1 MQRRYTLLVLISV
14 FIVVCDAATCWFL
27 FHEYGLPFSVTIAD
41 AHTAVVHPTGG
52 LALPVGIEPGDR
64 IDLAALNRPARIA
77 ISITNLEGQLPRAR
91 TYQLAIQRGVQ
102 PTVIPVTTVDW
113 GTSRSLRFSQWVYFV
128 FYVLMGCLALLALW
142 RGRDRASRYMA
153 FWLIVWLPG
162 FALEASPLDGM
173 LGLGMQLGALIFF
186 LFARIGFYMLIETI
200 VGEVLT
206 PRTRTLVRSGFIVI
220 IGLGAA
226 LMIGGPIVF
235 AMNGWAG
242 LVLPVTG
249 IIFTAS
255 YMVPAVLL
263 LLSYTPANLAQRLR
277 IRWLLL
283 STLLLYVSVFFS
295 NSTLLEIATSNV
307 VQSVFF
313 ILSMSG
319 FVYTVLRH
327 RVVDVSFVISRALVY
342 TVTTSIIIGIFAAMN
357 SVVEHAALGHG
368 ANLTLELLVPLL
380 LGISFNTLRM
390 RMDGYISRFLFRRR
404 YRAETALNEFAQSCA
419 FIKEQ
424 KNLLDLAVEQVFRHS
439 GAQGVAL
446 YGSDHDGY
454 ARLRSQGSLEF
465 PGQIA
470 TDDMGFV
477 RLRAGEHEVDM
488 HELGSALGSEGYVFP
503 LGARGTVIGALVC
516 GPRPGEQYTADERRL
531 LANVAYQV
539 GVALHALRV
548 QESMQNLEARAK
560 LVDALASGVLPV
572 PAEVRAKAC
581 ELTSL
586 ASAG

>member
-1 MQRRYTLLVLISV
+1 MQRRYALLVLISM
-14 FIVVCDAATCWFL
+14 FIVVCDAATCWFV
-27 FHEYGLPFSVTIAD
+27 FNEYGLPFSVTVVD
-41 AHTAVVHPTGG
+41 ARTAVIHPTGG
-52 LALPVGIEPGDR
+52 LALPAGIVPGDR

-77 ISITNLEGQLPRAR
+77 ISITNLEGQLPRAQ

-102 PTVIPVTTVDW
+102 RTVIPVPTVDW
-113 GTSRSLRFSQWVYFV
+113 GTSRSIRFSQWSYFV

-186 LFARIGFYMLIETI
+186 LFARIGFYMLVETI
-200 VGEVLT
+200 VGKVLT
-206 PRTRTLVRSGFIVI
+206 PRTRALVRSGFIVI

-235 AMNGWAG
+235 VMNGWAD

-295 NSTLLEIATSNV
+295 NSTLLDIATSNV
-307 VQSVFF
+307 VQSAFF

-327 RVVDVSFVISRALVY
+327 RVIDVAFVISRALVY
-342 TVTTSIIIGIFAAMN
+342 TATTSIIIGIFAAMN
-357 SVVEHAALGHG
+357 SLVAHAALGQG
-368 ANLTLELLVPLL
+368 ANLFLELAIPLT
-380 LGISFNTLRM
+380 LGIGFNTLRTHL
-390 RMDGYISRFLFRRR
+390 DYYVSRFLFRRR
-404 YRAETALNEFAQSCA
+404 YRAEAALNEFAQSCA
-419 FIKEQ
+419 FIDKPGR
-424 KNLLDLAVEQVFRHS
+424 LLDLTVEEVFKQS
-439 GAQGVAL
+439 SAQGVAL
-446 YGSDHDGY
+446 YERDNEGYTQVRHRGSQ
-454 ARLRSQGSLEF
+454 AF
-465 PGQIA
+465 PVRVE
-470 TDDMGFV
+470 TDDPAFI
-477 RLRAGEHEVDM
+477 RLRAGHHAVDLHERAST
-488 HELGSALGSEGYVFP
+488 LGGDGYVFP
-503 LGARGTVIGALVC
+503 LSVRGTVIGVLVC
-516 GPRPGEQYTADERRL
+516 GPRPGEQYTADERKL
-531 LANVAYQV
+531 LAHVAHQV
-539 GVALHALRV
+539 GAALHALRV
-548 QESMQNLEARAK
+548 QESMQRLEAKAR
-560 LVDALASGVLPV
+560 LVEVLANSTWP
-572 PAEVRAKAC
+572 PSPEVQAKAR
-581 ELTSL
+581 EL
-586 ASAG
+586 ASAAVPA

>member
-1 MQRRYTLLVLISV
+1 MPRRYTLLVLISV

-27 FHEYGLPFSVTIAD
+27 FHEYGLPFSVTVVD
-41 AHTAVVHPTGG
+41 ARTAVIRPTEG
-52 LALPVGIEPGDR
+52 LALPVGIVPGDR

-77 ISITNLEGQLPRAR
+77 ISITNLEGQLPRAQ
-91 TYQLAIQRGVQ
+91 TYQLAFQRGVQ
-102 PTVIPVTTVDW
+102 RTVIPVPTVDW
-113 GTSRSLRFSQWVYFV
+113 STSRSIRFSQWVYFV

-162 FALEASPLDGM
+162 FALEGSPLDGM
-173 LGLGMQLGALIFF
+173 SGLGMQLGALIFF

-206 PRTRTLVRSGFIVI
+206 PRTRAVVRSGFIVI

-235 AMNGWAG
+235 VMNGWAG
-242 LVLPVTG
+242 LVMPVTG
-249 IIFTAS
+249 IVFTAS

-295 NSTLLEIATSNV
+295 NSTLLDIATSNV
-307 VQSVFF
+307 VQSAFF

-327 RVVDVSFVISRALVY
+327 RVIDVAFVISRTLVY
-342 TVTTSIIIGIFAAMN
+342 TATTSIIIGTFAAMN
-357 SVVEHAALGHG
+357 SVVEHAALGQG

-404 YRAETALNEFAQSCA
+404 YRAETALNGFAQSCA

-424 KNLLDLAVEQVFRHS
+424 KNLLDLAIEQVFRHS
-439 GAQGVAL
+439 GSQGVAL

-454 ARLRSQGSLEF
+454 ARLRRQGSLEF

-470 TDDMGFV
+470 IDDMGFV
-477 RLRAGEHEVDM
+477 RLRAGEHEVDL
-488 HELGSALGSEGYVFP
+488 HELGSALGPEGYVFP

-516 GPRPGEQYTADERRL
+516 GPRPGEQYTANERKV
-531 LANVAYQV
+531 LAHVAHQV
-539 GVALHALRV
+539 GVALHALQV
-548 QESMQNLEARAK
+548 QESMERLEAKAK
-560 LVDALASGVLPV
+560 LVDALASGLLPAS
-572 PAEVRAKAC
+572 PEVQAKAL

-586 ASAG
+586 ASTG